1 MLYALNQ
8 SVPRASNRGMRNISF
23 VLLAGLVACGGSEL
37 TLPDDPCALVT
48 VEEVEAAIESTVVKS
63 GLVPDER
70 LRRPQDS
77 NPCEYVTDGKHTSIT
92 LYVYPH
98 GAADFALYR
107 DRDPPNTEAIAG
119 LGDEAFT
126 FGRASLYVRIGDG
139 YFVLTTQHGAGLPG
153 VRDLQRLA
161 RSALDRL
168 DSRDAG

>member
-1 MLYALNQ
+1 
-8 SVPRASNRGMRNISF
+8 MRNMSF

-37 TLPDDPCALVT
+37 ALPDDPCAVVT

-70 LRRPQDS
+70 LRRPQGP

-92 LYVYPH
+92 LYVYPN

-126 FGRASLYVRIGDG
+126 LGRASLYVRVADG
-139 YFVLTTQHGAGLPG
+139 YFVLTTQHGAGLAC

-168 DSRDAG
+168 DGRDSR